1 MLTKPRHILKVF
13 SFALALSALTA
24 CGEHQKT
31 ASENK
36 INIGTI
42 SGPETELMEVAKT
55 VAADKGLALNIIT
68 FTDYAMP
75 NEALSDG
82 SIDANMFQHDPY
94 LQQSI
99 KANGYKIVAIG
110 KTFVYPM
117 GVYSQKIKKLDE
129 LKDGSIIAIPKD
141 PSNQG
146 RALLLL
152 QELKLIT
159 LKKDAGTDATVLDIT
174 ENPKKFVFKELDAAQ
189 LPKALPDVDLA
200 AINTNYAM
208 LADLLPS
215 RDALAIEHADSPYA
229 NLVVVKIKEKDDPKF
244 QKLLDALHSEA
255 VTKKAE
261 ELFSGQAVPAWK

>member
-1 MLTKPRHILKVF
+1 MLKHTLKVF

-31 ASENK
+31 TSENQ
-36 INIGTI
+36 INVGTI
-42 SGPETELMEVAKT
+42 SGPETQLMEVAKT
-55 VAADKGLALNIIT
+55 VAADKDGLQINIIT

-94 LQQSI
+94 LKQSI
-99 KANGYKIVAIG
+99 ETNKYEITAIG

-152 QELKLIT
+152 QELKLIS
-159 LKKDAGTDATVLDIT
+159 LKKGSGTDATVLNIT

-189 LPKALPDVDLA
+189 LPRALPDVDLA
-200 AINTNYAM
+200 AINTNYAI
-208 LADLLPS
+208 LAGLLPS
-215 RDALAIEHADSPYA
+215 RDALEIEHADSPYA
-229 NLVVVKIKEKDDPKF
+229 NLVVVRTKEKDDPRFK
-244 QKLLDALHSEA
+244 QLLDALHSEA
-255 VTKKAE
+255 VLKKAE